1 MVSRVEP
8 NHRHEDLKSV
18 DLFEDPHLSL
28 PAGVYP
34 DQQ

>member
-1 MVSRVEP
+1 VSRVEP